1 MRFMLTQPAP
11 QDRSTRWMIAG
22 VIGLTL
28 LGAAV
33 RWRFLDQPMRY
44 DEAYNYL
51 NFSSH

>member
-1 MRFMLTQPAP
+1 
-11 QDRSTRWMIAG
+11 MIAG

-44 DEAYNYL
+44 DEPTTT
-51 NFSSH
+51 